1 MEKKYS
7 AVALGLFDGVHLGHR
22 AVLKA
27 AAEQKQQGLVPCAF
41 TFPSESAAKKGTG
54 GFIYGDSEKA
64 DILTEECGIEHIYSP
79 PFADI
84 CGMEGAEFA
93 EEILRGEL
101 NAAFVCCGND
111 FRFGKGASCGTAE
124 LRSFGERLGFRVETV
139 EDVLCGGERVSST
152 LIRRLLAEGDT
163 ERANTLL
170 GSPYTIMKT
179 VSRGAQLG
187 RTIGFPTANQLFDA
201 GQLVPRY
208 GVYASSTVIDGKSYL
223 SMTDIGMK
231 PTVDYGGAPLAETYI
246 HGFSGDLYGSPLRV
260 SLLRFIRPEMKFSSL
275 DELKAQIDR
284 DVQSAL
290 NIL

>member
-27 AAEQKQQGLVPCAF
+27 AAEQKQQGLMPCAF

-54 GFIYGDSEKA
+54 GFIYCDDEKA
-64 DILTEECGIEHIYSP
+64 DILTEECGIERIYSP

-93 EEILRGEL
+93 EEILHGEL

-152 LIRRLLAEGDT
+152 LIRRLLAEGRGTAGAEIRRLRIIDRHRR
-163 ERANTLL
+163 EKLPINDRYRHEAHRGLRRS
-170 GSPYTIMKT
+170 SPC
-179 VSRGAQLG
+179 R
-187 RTIGFPTANQLFDA
+187 
-201 GQLVPRY
+201 
-208 GVYASSTVIDGKSYL
+208 
-223 SMTDIGMK
+223 
-231 PTVDYGGAPLAETYI
+231 
-246 HGFSGDLYGSPLRV
+246 DLYTRIFGRPLRKSAESIAAAV
-260 SLLRFIRPEMKFSSL
+260 HTPR
-275 DELKAQIDR
+275 DEVLIT
-284 DVQSAL
+284 
-290 NIL
+290 

>member
-1 MEKKYS
+1 MDIFS
-7 AVALGLFDGVHLGHR
+7 AIGNTPLFE
-22 AVLKA
+22 LK
-27 AAEQKQQGLVPCAF
+27 
-41 TFPSESAAKKGTG
+41 
-54 GFIYGDSEKA
+54 
-64 DILTEECGIEHIYSP
+64 
-79 PFADI
+79 
-84 CGMEGAEFA
+84 
-93 EEILRGEL
+93 
-101 NAAFVCCGND
+101 
-111 FRFGKGASCGTAE
+111 
-124 LRSFGERLGFRVETV
+124 SFGERFGFRVETV
-139 EDVLCGGERVSST
+139 EDVVCGGEKVSST
-152 LIRRLLAEGDT
+152 LIRRLLAEGST

-231 PTVDYGGAPLAETYI
+231 PTVDYGGTPLAETYI

-275 DELKAQIDR
+275 DELKEQIDR
-284 DVQSAL
+284 DVQTAL